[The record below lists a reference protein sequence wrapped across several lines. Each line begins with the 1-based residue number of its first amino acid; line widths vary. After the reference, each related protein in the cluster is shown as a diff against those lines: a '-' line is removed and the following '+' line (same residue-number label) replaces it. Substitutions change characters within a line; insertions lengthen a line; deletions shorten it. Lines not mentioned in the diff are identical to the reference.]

1 MKYQRLIIGV
11 LSLLLLL
18 PTSALAQ
25 DHSRISFGV
34 GGGTVPDWL
43 DLVSNAL
50 LTVGTVGK
58 YKTEVKSE
66 PVAVL
71 IQYDRFVTDRISLLG
86 AVGGQS
92 ISRNLLSGS
101 EVRGDM
107 KSTYGHLMAGAS
119 FHYLRGE
126 VIGLYS
132 SLAGGLAVN
141 WDEAN
146 YVDEPSTSDTRALP
160 AFQIT
165 PIGMRVGKSVGAF
178 LELGFGYRGMAILGL
193 SYDF

>member
-50 LTVGTVGK
+50 LTVGPAGK

-71 IQYDRFVTDRISLLG
+71 IQYDRFVSDRSSLLG
-86 AVGGQS
+86 VVGGQS
-92 ISRNLLSGS
+92 ISANRLRRS
-101 EVRGDM
+101 VRGGDM
-107 KSTYGHLMAGAS
+107 KNDCGH
-119 FHYLRGE
+119 
-126 VIGLYS
+126 
-132 SLAGGLAVN
+132 
-141 WDEAN
+141 
-146 YVDEPSTSDTRALP
+146 
-160 AFQIT
+160 
-165 PIGMRVGKSVGAF
+165 
-178 LELGFGYRGMAILGL
+178 
-193 SYDF
+193 